1 MVAQSGL
8 ATQVRPELPSSSLF
22 RCKRKSRTRERINPR
37 PKERLLP
44 NEAVP
49 LDNSTGRQSLG
60 PCHPQK
66 FVQAMLGA
74 KDSRDREISSIRW
87 GNVGLVILDA
97 VVTKDLTSLI
107 SAIRARDP
115 LVRIVVFSSVDDWKR
130 AREAILAGAV
140 DFAVKCLDEEQ
151 IVDILTKDLLQKVPP
166 VAITTSE
173 VRGVS

>member
-1 MVAQSGL
+1 MKQCLLITPRVDNL
-8 ATQVRPELPSSSLF
+8 WVRAIRRSL
-22 RCKRKSRTRERINPR
+22 SRLCWE
-37 PKERLLP
+37 PKIVE
-44 NEAVP
+44 
-49 LDNSTGRQSLG
+49 
-60 PCHPQK
+60 
-66 FVQAMLGA
+66 
-74 KDSRDREISSIRW
+74 DREISSIRW